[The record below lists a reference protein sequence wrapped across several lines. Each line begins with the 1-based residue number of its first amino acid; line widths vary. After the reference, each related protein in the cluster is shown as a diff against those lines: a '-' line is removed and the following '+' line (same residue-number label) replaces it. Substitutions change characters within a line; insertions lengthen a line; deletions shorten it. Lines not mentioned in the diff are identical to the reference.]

1 MPRFSLAVIPDLKE
15 LFMKAFALLAGLLI
29 SAMGMAPASWA
40 NPTAA
45 PAAKGDPAKGL
56 KIVDKVC
63 AACHTTD
70 GNSNNPTYPVLAGQ
84 YPEYLAKQ
92 LTDFRSGARM
102 NATMAPNAA
111 KLSDEDILDLAAY
124 FSSQQRKPRQAKDA
138 ALAAEGMKIFKGGN
152 QGSGVPACASCH
164 GPNGAGIPVQFPS
177 LYSQHA
183 KYVLT
188 QLKNFRSGD
197 RTNDGGK
204 MMEVVARK
212 LTDHEMKAVA
222 EYISGLH

>member
-1 MPRFSLAVIPDLKE
+1 
-15 LFMKAFALLAGLLI
+15 MKAFALLTGLLI
-29 SAMGMAPASWA
+29 SATGLASSAWAAPAATS
-40 NPTAA
+40 
-45 PAAKGDPAKGL
+45 AAKGDPAKAV
-56 KIVDKVC
+56 KIVDSVC

-84 YPEYLAKQ
+84 YPEYIAKQ
-92 LTDFRSGARM
+92 LTDFRSGARR

-111 KLSDEDILDLAAY
+111 KLSDDDILNLAAY
-124 FSSQQRKPRQAKDA
+124 FGSQQRKPRMAKDA
-138 ALAAEGMKIFKGGN
+138 ALAEEGMKIFKGGD

-164 GPNGAGIPVQFPS
+164 GPTGAGIPVQFPS

-197 RTNDGGK
+197 RNNDGGK
-204 MMEVVARK
+204 MMEVIARK
-212 LTDHEMKAVA
+212 LTDQEMKAVA